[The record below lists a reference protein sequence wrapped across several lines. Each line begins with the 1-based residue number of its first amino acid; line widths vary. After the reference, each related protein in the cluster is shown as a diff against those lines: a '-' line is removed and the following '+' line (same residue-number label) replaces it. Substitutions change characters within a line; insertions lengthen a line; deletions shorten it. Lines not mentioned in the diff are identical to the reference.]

1 MAKNRI
7 PELAKRVK
15 EDPSD
20 SFSKFA
26 LALELKKIGESGK
39 VLTLFRDIEMNNP
52 EYVGVYYHLGALYE
66 EMGEN
71 IKAINTYKKGIEVAG
86 RKNEQHARSELQSAL
101 MNLKTET
108 DL

>member
-1 MAKNRI
+1 MNKNRI
-7 PELAKRVK
+7 PELARRVK

-26 LALELKKIGESGK
+26 LALELKKIGEQAK
-39 VLTLFRDIEMNNP
+39 VLTLFRDIEMNDP

-71 IKAINTYKKGIEVAG
+71 IKALNTYKKGIEIAG
-86 RKNEQHARSELQSAL
+86 KKMDQHARSELQSAL
-101 MNLKTET
+101 MNLQTET